1 MTNAMIILNEQCR
14 LLEEGILKPTGRV
27 FEYVDGDGNK
37 VSLPEAEE
45 IHTYQKWKELGYQV
59 QKGQK
64 AIAKFPIWK
73 YVEKKAESE
82 DEKGKMSMFM
92 KNSSWFSRSQVEE
105 IKEA

>member
-1 MTNAMIILNEQCR
+1 MTNEMIILNEQRR
-14 LLEEGILKPTGRV
+14 LLEEGIIKPTGRV
-27 FEYVDGDGNK
+27 LKMVDGDGK
-37 VSLPEAEE
+37 EILLPEAEE
-45 IHTYQKWKELGYQV
+45 IHTYQKWRELGYQV

-73 YVEKKAESE
+73 YVEKKVESE
-82 DEKGKMSMFM
+82 DEKIKTSMFM